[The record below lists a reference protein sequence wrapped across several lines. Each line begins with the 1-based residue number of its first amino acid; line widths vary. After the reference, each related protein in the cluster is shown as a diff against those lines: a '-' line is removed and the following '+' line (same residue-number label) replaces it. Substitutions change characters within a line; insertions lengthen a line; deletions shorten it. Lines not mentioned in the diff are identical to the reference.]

1 MSDDH
6 HGRLSRQG
14 PAILGLVA
22 LLALLRWT
30 LGFPPSEPQKPDQK
44 TKAASPSQP
53 HVSLANFRRIKRGMS
68 VAQVEAI
75 FGTPGED
82 GPGGEGERP
91 YSWREGPNVVEASFR
106 IDDGKATCAYF
117 FSYSE
122 KNSTGCQGMSS
133 RPPRVT
139 E

>member
-91 YSWREGPNVVEASFR
+91 YSWRGSERCGSLLPDRRRQGYVRLFFFVFR
-106 IDDGKATCAYF
+106 KKQYWL
-117 FSYSE
+117 
-122 KNSTGCQGMSS
+122 
-133 RPPRVT
+133 PRD

>member
-1 MSDDH
+1 
-6 HGRLSRQG
+6 
-14 PAILGLVA
+14 
-22 LLALLRWT
+22 
-30 LGFPPSEPQKPDQK
+30 
-44 TKAASPSQP
+44 
-53 HVSLANFRRIKRGMS
+53 MS

-117 FSYSE
+117 FRIP
-122 KNSTGCQGMSS
+122 KKTVLAAKG
-133 RPPRVT
+133 
-139 E
+139 